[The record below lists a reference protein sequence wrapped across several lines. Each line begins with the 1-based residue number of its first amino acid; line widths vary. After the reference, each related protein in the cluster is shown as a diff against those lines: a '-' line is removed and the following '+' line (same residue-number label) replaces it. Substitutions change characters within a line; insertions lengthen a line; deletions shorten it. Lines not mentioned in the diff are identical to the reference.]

1 MIIYHSVLCLLFDF
15 FSPFFKKFYI
25 KKEFITSFVDDNMS
39 SATFATLSLVIDTFW
54 LKFERFCSSLLFVG
68 DVFLVAAGDFLD
80 DGRYGNRGMIL
91 GVDCSGSRL
100 EVFLDAVGVASVSI
114 NEVSQILGVTHLTH
128 LNHISFIIRQ
138 GFYPSKT
145 IRKN

>member
-1 MIIYHSVLCLLFDF
+1 
-15 FSPFFKKFYI
+15 
-25 KKEFITSFVDDNMS
+25 MS

-54 LKFERFCSSLLFVG
+54 LKFERFCSSLVFVG

-114 NEVSQILGVTHLTH
+114 NKLSQILGVTHLYFCNPYFFH
-128 LNHISFIIRQ
+128 YMKRFLPLQNNPK
-138 GFYPSKT
+138 YLDPS
-145 IRKN
+145 